1 MHRLHCAVHARF
13 CEKKEECAKGIPGCS
28 EKRKVGKVKT
38 YTRSASHL
46 WELAVCAKQFTNL
59 KSPSEV
65 GF

>member
-1 MHRLHCAVHARF
+1 MHRLHCAVHASF

-46 WELAVCAKQFTNL
+46 WELAV
-59 KSPSEV
+59 
-65 GF
+65 